1 MYEINPQQNFA
12 VSNGDC
18 YPKATQP
25 GTTFVLQDPF
35 YIQFQWQNIKSKIT
49 LENGQDLIKISMLL
63 SELLSANGIKN
74 KLDISSEIL

>member
-12 VSNGDC
+12 VSNGDY
-18 YPKATQP
+18 YPN
-25 GTTFVLQDPF
+25 GTTFVVDQPF
-35 YIQFQWQNIKSKIT
+35 YVEFRWQNMKSKIT
-49 LENGQDLIKISMLL
+49 LENGEDLIKISMLL